1 MFNKLIDILIANK
14 KFVFT
19 AAIAV
24 VIFGMYSYYVIP
36 KQENPDT
43 RIAAVT
49 ITTVYPGASPSQVE
63 REVTDVIE
71 SAISELLYID
81 YYESVSINSASIIT
95 IVYDME
101 YTIDDVETIL
111 RRTIDEV
118 AADLPDIAVEPAVN
132 TEIVSDNQFII
143 SLSGENYTDTELAS
157 YALDIK
163 NDVLNI
169 SGVER
174 VDIEGLRP
182 QRVVVEIDTAAISQ
196 FGISIETVYG
206 FMQASSVVIPSGEVL
221 YQGEEI
227 NVLTSEAFVN
237 VLDIENLVLAATPT
251 GVITIGDIADVYIE
265 EVGEYF
271 YSQDGKPAILLTGRF
286 YEGENAVNIGRE
298 LREVINEAEESLP
311 GDITFHEILYAP
323 SDISESIDSFVLNL
337 LQSILLIV
345 AVVMIGVHLRNGI
358 VVSVALPLSI
368 LSTFI
373 VMYLIGE
380 QFHFIS
386 IAALIIS
393 LGILVD
399 NAIVISEAVQFH
411 LNKGEDNIT
420 AAKMALRETAVPI
433 FTSTLTTIVTFS
445 IIYFVPGVVGKVA
458 GSIPTVVI
466 TALIASYIVAI
477 CITPLLTIM
486 FFVPEK
492 KERAIKESILK
503 RIFKKLLSVSL
514 RFKAGAIIAMFLSL
528 AIAALLVL
536 QLGMQFFPSADKPTI
551 YIDFYADEISLE
563 SAEEISLEMNKI
575 IEETDGVDNYSYGI
589 GKGLP
594 SFFLTAVPTPELE
607 NAGQYMLQLDS
618 DRIDELGGID
628 AITNGIESRLEQ
640 EIEGASFEVRQL
652 EYSLPSDADIAF
664 EISGDNYE
672 ELLALADSL
681 KAELST
687 IDGTQRVRDDRVE
700 ARVQSYIEID
710 DTAVSLN
717 GLTRYDLL
725 KQLNTTIMGAKVGEI
740 YIDAENT
747 DIIVKG
753 DIESYN
759 NLQNLYITNSAG
771 VAIPLSE
778 LATIETEDAIL
789 QINHYNG
796 EDTISVLADVLDG
809 YNALYIENDLWSYID
824 TLDTEGIKIES
835 KGEVSNMLGL
845 ISSLGIAALF
855 AVIVIYLI
863 LLIQF
868 KSMKKPLIILV
879 SIPLSF
885 IGSGFGLWI
894 FDMDIQAMALLG
906 LVTLFGIV
914 VNNSILLIEVMDAQI
929 RAGSSLVDA
938 CQAAVDKR
946 FRPIMLSSITTCIGL
961 VPLIISGDS
970 MTAPMASVLLFGLL
984 FSTFLTLVIVP
995 TLYAI
1000 QSKKGTRKRVKR

>member
-24 VIFGMYSYYVIP
+24 VIFGIYSYIAIP

-43 RIAAVT
+43 RVAAAT
-49 ITTVYPGASPSQVE
+49 ITTIYPGASPSQVE
-63 REVTDVIE
+63 REVTDIIE
-71 SAISELLYID
+71 SAVAELLYID

-95 IVYDME
+95 IVYDMQ
-101 YTIDDVETIL
+101 YTIDDVETDL

-118 AADLPDIAVEPAVN
+118 SAELPEIAVSPVVN
-132 TEIVSDNQFII
+132 TELVSDNQFII
-143 SLSGENYTDTELAS
+143 SLSGENYDDLELLE
-157 YALDIK
+157 YAIDIK
-163 NDVLNI
+163 DSILDV
-169 SGVER
+169 SGVES
-174 VDIEGLRP
+174 VDIGGLRP
-182 QRVVVEIDTAAISQ
+182 KRVVVEVDTAAISQ

-206 FMQASSVVIPSGEVL
+206 FLQASSVVIPSGEVL
-221 YQGEEI
+221 DNGEEI
-227 NVLTSEAFVN
+227 NVLTSSAF
-237 VLDIENLVLAATPT
+237 LDISDIENLVLSATPT
-251 GVITIGDIADVYIE
+251 AVITLGDISKVYIE
-265 EVGEYF
+265 EVGDYY
-271 YSQDGKPAILLTGRF
+271 YSQDGESAILLSGKF
-286 YEGENAVNIGRE
+286 YEGENAVSVGSE
-298 LREVINEAEESLP
+298 LRGVIDEERDNIP
-311 GDITFHEILYAP
+311 DDIVFHEILFAP
-323 SDISESIDSFVLNL
+323 SDISNSIDSFIMNL

-399 NAIVISEAVQFH
+399 NAIVISEAVQYH
-411 LNKGEDNIT
+411 LNKGTEKVL
-420 AAKMALRETAVPI
+420 AVKKALSETAVPI

-477 CITPLLTIM
+477 CITPLLTVI
-486 FFVPEK
+486 FFKPEK
-492 KERAIKESILK
+492 SERALKNSIVK
-503 RIFKKLLSVSL
+503 RIFKKLLSLSL
-514 RFKAGAIIAMFLSL
+514 KFKASAIIVMFLSL
-528 AIAALLVL
+528 GIAAFLVM
-536 QLGMQFFPSADKPTI
+536 QLGMQFFPAADKPTI
-551 YIDFYADEISLE
+551 YIEFYADEVSLD
-563 SAEEISLEMNKI
+563 SASEISVEINEI
-575 IEETDGVDNYSYGI
+575 IESTDGIDNYSYGI

-594 SFFLTAVPTPELE
+594 SFFLTVVPTPEIE
-607 NAGQYMLQLDS
+607 NAGQYVLQLDS
-618 DRIDELGGID
+618 DRIDELGGVL
-628 AITNGIESRLEQ
+628 AISDEIESRLES

-652 EYSLPSDADIAF
+652 EYSLPTDADIAF
-664 EISGDNYE
+664 EISGDDYDS
-672 ELLALADSL
+672 LLEVADSL
-681 KAELST
+681 KAELENT
-687 IDGTQRVRDDRVE
+687 DGVQRVRDDRVDE
-700 ARVQSYIEID
+700 RVQSVVEID
-710 DTAVSLN
+710 AAAAAIN
-717 GLTRYDLL
+717 GLSRYEIL
-725 KQLNTTIMGAKVGEI
+725 KQINTTLMGAKAGEI
-740 YIDAENT
+740 YIDDENT
-747 DIIVKG
+747 DIILKG
-753 DIESYN
+753 DVFEYDE
-759 NLQNLYITNSAG
+759 LQNLIITNAQG
-771 VAIPLSE
+771 QAIPLRE
-778 LATIETEDAIL
+778 FATIEKEAAVL

-796 EDTISVLADVLDG
+796 DDTVSVLADLEDG
-809 YNALYIENDLWSYID
+809 YNALYIENDLWNFIE
-824 TLDTEGIKIES
+824 TLDIDDIKIES
-835 KGEVSNMLGL
+835 KGEVSNMKSL
-845 ISSLGIAALF
+845 ISSLGFAALF
-855 AVIVIYLI
+855 AIIIIYLI

-868 KSMKKPLIILV
+868 KSMKKPLVILV

-914 VNNSILLIEVMDAQI
+914 VNNSILLIEVMDAEI
-929 RAGSSLVDA
+929 RAGSSVNDA
-938 CQAAVDKR
+938 CGAAVDKR

-1000 QSKKGTRKRVKR
+1000 QSKKRKRAK